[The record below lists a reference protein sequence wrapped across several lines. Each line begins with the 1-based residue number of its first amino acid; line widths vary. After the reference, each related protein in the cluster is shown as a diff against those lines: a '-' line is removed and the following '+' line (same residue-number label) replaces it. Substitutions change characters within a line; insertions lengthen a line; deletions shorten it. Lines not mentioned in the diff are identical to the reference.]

1 MPISASLGPVRA
13 TSTAYPPLRTRERRR
28 QVRAQ
33 IRRAPRL
40 ARRRLILD
48 LVCGIHLRD
57 PLMPVRSLP
66 GLVHGVAKPETGSLV
81 VGVKRS
87 GAPPA
92 SGDNHTGASKTVREH
107 PCDSTVFPR
116 CVGFSCAAR
125 RTAGNSSPCSPLASW
140 RLLAPLCRPREE
152 DDVVAVDT
160 EMTGRDLKMGWA
172 KGTRGIVDMRCRSNR
187 EYLLDES
194 IRAVGLIGRF
204 RMR

>member
-1 MPISASLGPVRA
+1 MKSSAFAIFTRCHMVAHPC
-13 TSTAYPPLRTRERRR
+13 TA
-28 QVRAQ
+28 Q
-33 IRRAPRL
+33 
-40 ARRRLILD
+40 
-48 LVCGIHLRD
+48 
-57 PLMPVRSLP
+57 